1 MRRFSCTCA
10 RLHFSLVIDQLV
22 RKLGST
28 IHFLFVGLL
37 GPIWKEHVVWF
48 FFVRK
53 MHLPCS
59 TNLQWRIIWF
69 ILGMPRKTAR
79 DTQKNSFSYSVS
91 FRRNGNVRPCRI
103 GRPNFMVSIAIGKTF
118 LSMECINALS
128 RGLLKRS
135 CNLAWM
141 ICGSFVA
148 ESSIIVSS
156 VRRCLTRR
164 DFTRKKVRQLN
175 IYDQL
180 VMFMIKSTSMSFVKV
195 TDPF

>member
-22 RKLGST
+22 KKLGLT
-28 IHFLFVGLL
+28 INFLMSGYLVQFE
-37 GPIWKEHVVWF
+37 KNMFDF

-79 DTQKNSFSYSVS
+79 VTKNSFSYSVS

-103 GRPNFMVSIAIGKTF
+103 GRPDVMVSIATGETF
-118 LSMECINALS
+118 LLMEFINALS

-135 CNLAWM
+135 CNLA
-141 ICGSFVA
+141 
-148 ESSIIVSS
+148 
-156 VRRCLTRR
+156 
-164 DFTRKKVRQLN
+164 
-175 IYDQL
+175 
-180 VMFMIKSTSMSFVKV
+180 
-195 TDPF
+195 